1 MLHLSRF
8 LIPALIIL
16 IIPFVSAGEVG
27 VHYVIDLKE
36 NGSAA
41 ISEEHRISLVSPGS
55 ESDFKNYSYNTEKIR
70 DDFRKEWDEIVSI
83 AEDYLGRDL
92 SVQNFDVAVF
102 KAGIG
107 DYGLVKFSFECSGFA
122 EATNGEMLVG
132 DIFLGGSH
140 LHENDT
146 LTIRYPEGYSV
157 DSISP
162 EPDKSSTNEVVWHG
176 IRDFSSGEPGIL
188 LRTEP
193 SYVWIWAVAAIFVII
208 GSFFGLTKK
217 RRTSQP
223 EGTVTAEDSEDK
235 IVQLLESAGGS
246 MLQSEIVKLTGFSK
260 SKTSTILS
268 EMKEEGK
275 IQKVKKGRENL
286 IRLL

>member
-8 LIPALIIL
+8 IISVLIIL
-16 IIPFVSAGEVG
+16 IIPFASAEEVG
-27 VHYVIDLKE
+27 VHYVIDLME
-36 NGSAA
+36 DGSAV
-41 ISEEHRISLVSPGS
+41 ISEEHRISLASSDS
-55 ESDFKNYSYNTEKIR
+55 ESDFRNYSDNTEKIR
-70 DDFRKEWDEIVSI
+70 DDFRKEWEEIVSI
-83 AEDYLGRDL
+83 AGGYLGREM

-122 EATNGEMLVG
+122 EVKDGDILVG

-146 LTIRYPEGYSV
+146 LTIRYLDGYRV

-162 EPDKSSTNEVVWHG
+162 EPDTSSTNEVVWHG
-176 IRDFSSGEPGIL
+176 IRDFSSGEPGII
-188 LRTEP
+188 LRTES
-193 SYVWIWAVAAIFVII
+193 SYVWIWAVAAILVII
-208 GSFFGLTKK
+208 GAFFGLARK
-217 RRTSQP
+217 RRPSQP
-223 EGTVTAEDSEDK
+223 EGAVTAEDSEDK

-246 MLQSEIVKLTGFSK
+246 MLQSEIVRLTGFSK
-260 SKTSTILS
+260 SKTSTVLS

-275 IQKVKKGRENL
+275 IQQVKRGRENL